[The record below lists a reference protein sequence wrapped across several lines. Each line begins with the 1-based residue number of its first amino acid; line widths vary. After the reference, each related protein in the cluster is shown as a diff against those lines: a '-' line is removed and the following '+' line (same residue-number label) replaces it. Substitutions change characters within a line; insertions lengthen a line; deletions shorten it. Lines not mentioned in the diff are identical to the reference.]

1 MTKDQVIKELGLLK
15 HPEGGYYREMYR
27 SDKNVSQTCIPEH
40 DGHRS
45 VSTAIY
51 FLLSNDAF
59 SAFHKVIQDESWF
72 FHFGD
77 PIDLHMIS
85 PQGEHSI
92 TRIGNDIFNG
102 ERPQFTVPG
111 DHWFGATS
119 AGDNGYSLVSC
130 TVAPGFDFNDFT
142 LANRSELNVLFPQHV
157 DIIVSL
163 TREL

>member
-1 MTKDQVIKELGLLK
+1 MTKDQVIKELGLIE

-27 SDKNVSQTCIPEH
+27 SDRSIAQTCIPEH
-40 DGHRS
+40 DGPRS

-85 PQGEHSI
+85 PDGKHSVAK
-92 TRIGNDIFNG
+92 IGNSISNG
-102 ERPQFTVPG
+102 ETPQFTVPG
-111 DHWFGATS
+111 EHWFGAISSGT
-119 AGDNGYSLVSC
+119 NGYSLVSC
-130 TVAPGFDFNDFT
+130 TVAPGFEFNDFT
-142 LANRSELNVLFPQHV
+142 LANRSELKRLFPHHSQLI
-157 DIIVSL
+157 DAL
-163 TREL
+163 TREH